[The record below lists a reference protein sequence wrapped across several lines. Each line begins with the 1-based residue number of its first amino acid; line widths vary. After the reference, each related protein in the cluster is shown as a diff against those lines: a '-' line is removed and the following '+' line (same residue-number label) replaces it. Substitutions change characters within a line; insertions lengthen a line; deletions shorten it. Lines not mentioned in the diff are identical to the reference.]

1 MAVNFAD
8 AWKSHILQDFRFP
21 QKFPQGTCTP
31 KPYIS
36 PDDGLTSRRKHSLR
50 VCLTLK
56 LPQGCEYGALNR
68 ARTTQ
73 NTRRQEKQRGKQGK
87 HAVYCD
93 ADDAEWQ
100 RDEPNDG
107 KEHDRQQSERPAQ
120 DKQDAPKKKC
130 GHVRPPD
137 LITYARL
144 EKFHRRHTDSNADV
158 WQWRPEPQHPWSCVN
173 LPPRSGA
180 HGRAHE

>member
-1 MAVNFAD
+1 MA
-8 AWKSHILQDFRFP
+8 R
-21 QKFPQGTCTP
+21 
-31 KPYIS
+31 
-36 PDDGLTSRRKHSLR
+36 
-50 VCLTLK
+50 
-56 LPQGCEYGALNR
+56 LNR

-120 DKQDAPKKKC
+120 DKQMF
-130 GHVRPPD
+130 D
-137 LITYARL
+137 LLI
-144 EKFHRRHTDSNADV
+144 
-158 WQWRPEPQHPWSCVN
+158 
-173 LPPRSGA
+173 
-180 HGRAHE
+180 